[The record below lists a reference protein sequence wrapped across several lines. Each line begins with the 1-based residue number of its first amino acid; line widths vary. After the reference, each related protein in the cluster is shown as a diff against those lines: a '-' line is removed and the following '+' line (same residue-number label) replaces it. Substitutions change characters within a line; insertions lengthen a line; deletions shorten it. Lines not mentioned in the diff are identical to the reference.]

1 MPKRVGL
8 WVAILMAVF
17 VAAIVYSTINLRR
30 FRAEVCMEFQG
41 RTACRIAAAATREQA
56 VRTATDNACAL
67 ISSGMT
73 DSMACTQTPP
83 RSVRIL
89 TD

>member
-17 VAAIVYSTINLRR
+17 IAAIVYSTLNLRR

-56 VRTATDNACAL
+56 VRAATDNACAL

-73 DSMACTQTPP
+73 DSMACSQTPP
-83 RSVRIL
+83 RSVRML
-89 TD
+89 TE